1 VNGAIG
7 WFARN
12 SVAANLAVILILAA
26 GLLTL
31 PTITQKN
38 FPDVEVKVI
47 TIRVPYLGAAPDEVE
62 RGVCMR
68 VEESLD
74 GVEGIEKI
82 FSSASEG
89 SCTVRVE
96 LLEGADVAKALDDV
110 KNRVDAIDTF
120 PEETEKPIIAQ
131 VAVRRSVIDVAIA
144 GRADERSLK
153 ALGERVRDQIST
165 LPGVTQAELTNARPY
180 EISIEVSEETLRR
193 HGLTFDQVAAAVRR
207 TSLDIPGGSIK
218 TAGGEILLRT
228 QGQAYHG
235 PEFERIVVLK
245 RPDGTR
251 VTLDEIARVVDGFE
265 DSDQRAEFDGQP
277 AVMVRVFRVGDQ
289 DAIEIAQEVKAWVER
304 ERERMPEG
312 IDLVVWRD
320 DTESLRDRIDIML
333 RSGVEG
339 FALVLIVLALFL
351 RPRVAAWVSLSVPI
365 SMLGT
370 IWLMPALGQSINV
383 MSTFAFILVIGIL
396 VDDAVVVGENIFTRQ
411 QRAGGGGD
419 PLESAIAGAREVATP
434 VIFGVLSSICAFVPL
449 MFSGGES
456 NQVFGVLAT
465 IVITAL
471 TFSLIESQ
479 LFLPSRLANIPR
491 GSERPR
497 TRIMRLWY
505 GLEER
510 FSRGFER
517 FSQERYRGWLVRA
530 LDWRY
535 ATIAAGICALL
546 WTIGLVASG
555 RMRFSYF
562 PFIES
567 NYASAELTMPT
578 GTPIESTEAAVRQ
591 IEAAARQLRA
601 ELDQEYGADGRS
613 LIEHVMVSIG
623 EQPSRASQG
632 QQPGARSQSAF
643 VGSHLGEVSIELVRS
658 EERPIRTRDVAARW
672 RELTGAVPE
681 AVELEFTSA
690 FFSFGDP
697 ISVQLRGD
705 RVEDLRE
712 ASARLRAALGEYP
725 GVIDISDSFRAGKRE
740 LELSIL
746 PGAEAL
752 GLSLGDL
759 GRQVR
764 QAFYGEEVQRIQRGR
779 EDIRV
784 MVRYPES
791 ERRSLG
797 DLENLRIRA
806 ADGVEVP
813 FSSVALAEQGRG
825 YASIQRSNRQRVI
838 DVTADVDEQVTTAN
852 EVIASVEVDVLPGI
866 LADYSGMSYSLEGQ
880 QREQTETVASL
891 LRASAIAQ
899 LTIYALL
906 AIPLR
911 SYGLPLLIM
920 SVIPFG
926 FVGAVLGHVLLRQ
939 NLSILSFMGVLTAS
953 GVVVNASLVLV
964 HRVAQLRAEGV
975 GRYESVLESGLSRIR
990 PIALTSATTF
1000 AGLLPVLT
1008 NRSFTAQFLIPM
1020 ATSLAFG
1027 VAFTTLITLFLVPA
1041 LYLAADDV
1049 GDLWRRRRA
1058 RGGAQVVELE
1068 RARAARQ

>member
-1 VNGAIG
+1 MNGVIG

-12 SVAANLAVILILAA
+12 SVAANLAVVLILAA

-31 PTITQKN
+31 PTIPQKQ
-38 FPDVEVKVI
+38 FPDVEVRVI
-47 TIRVPYLGAAPDEVE
+47 TISVPYLGAAPDEVE

-74 GVEGIEKI
+74 GVEGVEKI
-82 FSSASEG
+82 FSTASEG
-89 SCTVRVE
+89 SCSVRVE
-96 LLEGADVAKALDDV
+96 LLDGADVAKALDDV

-153 ALGERVRDQIST
+153 ALGERVRDDISS

-180 EISIEVSEETLRR
+180 EIAIEVSEETLRR
-193 HGLTFDQVAAAVRR
+193 HGLTFDQVADAVRR

-218 TAGGEILLRT
+218 TSGGEILLRT

-245 RPDGTR
+245 QPDGTR
-251 VTLDEIARVVDGFE
+251 VTLGEIAHVSDGFE
-265 DSDQRAEFDGQP
+265 DTDQKAEFDGQP

-289 DAIEIAQEVKAWVER
+289 DAIEIAAGVKAYVER
-304 ERERMPEG
+304 EQPRMPEG

-333 RSGVEG
+333 RSGMEG

-411 QRAGGGGD
+411 QRGTGD

-434 VIFGVLSSICAFVPL
+434 VIFGVLASIAAFVPL
-449 MFSGGES
+449 KFSGGES

-491 GSERPR
+491 STGRPS
-497 TRIMRLWY
+497 TRLMRLWY
-505 GLEER
+505 GIEES
-510 FSRGFER
+510 FARGFER
-517 FSQERYRGWLVRA
+517 FAQQRYRVWLVRA

-535 ATIAAGICALL
+535 ATLAAGLCALL

-555 RMRFSYF
+555 RMRFTYF
-562 PFIES
+562 PTIES

-578 GTPIESTEAAVRQ
+578 GTPVEVTEAAVRQ
-591 IEAAARQLRA
+591 IEAAALQLRA
-601 ELDQEYGADGRS
+601 ELDREFAEEGKS

-623 EQPSRASQG
+623 EQPSRAAQG
-632 QQPGARSQSAF
+632 QQPGMRNQSAF
-643 VGSHLGEVSIELVRS
+643 TGAHLGEVSIELVRS
-658 EERPIRTRDVAARW
+658 EERSIRTRDVAARW
-672 RELTGAVPE
+672 RELTGLVPE
-681 AVELEFTSA
+681 AVELEFSSA

-697 ISVQLRGD
+697 VSVQFRGND
-705 RVEDLRE
+705 VEDLRQ
-712 ASARLRAALGEYP
+712 ASARLRAALAEYP
-725 GVIDISDSFRAGKRE
+725 GVFDISDSFRAGKRE
-740 LELSIL
+740 LKLAIL

-764 QAFYGEEVQRIQRGR
+764 QAFYGEEAQRIQRGR

-806 ADGVEVP
+806 PDGVEVP
-813 FSSVALAEQGRG
+813 FASVALAEQGRG
-825 YASIQRSNRQRVI
+825 YASIRRSNRQRVI
-838 DVTADVDEQVTTAN
+838 DVTADVNEQVITAN
-852 EVIASVEVDVLPGI
+852 EVIASLEANVLPGV
-866 LADYSGMSYSLEGQ
+866 LADHPGMTYSLEGQ
-880 QREQTETVASL
+880 QREQNETVVSL

-926 FVGAVLGHVLLRQ
+926 FVGAVLGHVLMRQ

-975 GRYESVLESGLSRIR
+975 GRFESVVESGLSRIR

-1000 AGLLPVLT
+1000 SGLLPVLL

-1049 GDLWRRRRA
+1049 GDLWKRRRA
-1058 RGGAQVVELE
+1058 RGKGELVALDT
-1068 RARAARQ
+1068 ARAGRR

>member
-1 VNGAIG
+1 
-7 WFARN
+7 
-12 SVAANLAVILILAA
+12 
-26 GLLTL
+26 
-31 PTITQKN
+31 
-38 FPDVEVKVI
+38 
-47 TIRVPYLGAAPDEVE
+47 
-62 RGVCMR
+62 
-68 VEESLD
+68 
-74 GVEGIEKI
+74 
-82 FSSASEG
+82 
-89 SCTVRVE
+89 
-96 LLEGADVAKALDDV
+96 
-110 KNRVDAIDTF
+110 
-120 PEETEKPIIAQ
+120 
-131 VAVRRSVIDVAIA
+131 
-144 GRADERSLK
+144 
-153 ALGERVRDQIST
+153 
-165 LPGVTQAELTNARPY
+165 
-180 EISIEVSEETLRR
+180 
-193 HGLTFDQVAAAVRR
+193 
-207 TSLDIPGGSIK
+207 
-218 TAGGEILLRT
+218 
-228 QGQAYHG
+228 
-235 PEFERIVVLK
+235 
-245 RPDGTR
+245 
-251 VTLDEIARVVDGFE
+251 
-265 DSDQRAEFDGQP
+265 
-277 AVMVRVFRVGDQ
+277 
-289 DAIEIAQEVKAWVER
+289 
-304 ERERMPEG
+304 MPQG

-411 QRAGGGGD
+411 QRAGGGD
-419 PLESAIAGAREVATP
+419 LLESAIEGAREVATP
-434 VIFGVLSSICAFVPL
+434 VIFGVLSSICAFIPL

-491 GSERPR
+491 TGEQRPR
-497 TRIMRLWY
+497 TRAMRLWY
-505 GLEER
+505 EIEER

-517 FSQERYRGWLVRA
+517 FAQERYRRWLVSA

-535 ATIAAGICALL
+535 ATLAAGVCALL

-591 IEAAARQLRA
+591 IEAAAQQLRA
-601 ELDQEYGADGRS
+601 ELDREYAAEGRS

-623 EQPSRASQG
+623 EQPSRATQG
-632 QQPGARSQSAF
+632 QQPGVRSQSAF

-658 EERPIRTRDVAARW
+658 EERSIRTRDVAARW

-712 ASARLRAALGEYP
+712 ASARLRTALGEYP

-852 EVIASVEVDVLPGI
+852 EVMASVETGVLPAI
-866 LADYSGMSYSLEGQ
+866 LADYPGMGYSLEGQ
-880 QREQTETVASL
+880 QREQSETVTSL

-926 FVGAVLGHVLLRQ
+926 FVGAVLGHVLMRQ

-964 HRVAQLRAEGV
+964 HRVAQLRAQGL
-975 GRYESVLESGLSRIR
+975 GRFESVLESGLSRIR

-1049 GDLWRRRRA
+1049 GDAWRRRRA

>member
-1 VNGAIG
+1 VNSVIG

-31 PTITQKN
+31 PTITQKQ

-47 TIRVPYLGAAPDEVE
+47 TISVPYLGAAPDEVE

-82 FSSASEG
+82 FSTANEG
-89 SCTVRVE
+89 SCLVRVE
-96 LLEGADVAKALDDV
+96 LLEGSDVAKALDDV

-144 GRADERSLK
+144 GQADERSLK
-153 ALGERVRDQIST
+153 ALGERVREEIST
-165 LPGVTQAELTNARPY
+165 LPGVTQTELTNARPY
-180 EISIEVSEETLRR
+180 EITVEVAEETLRR
-193 HGLTFDQVAAAVRR
+193 HGLTFDQVADAVRR

-228 QGQAYHG
+228 QGQAYRG
-235 PEFERIVVLK
+235 PEFERIVVLR

-251 VTLDEIARVVDGFE
+251 VSLGEIAHVVDGFS
-265 DSDQRAEFDGQP
+265 DSEQRAEFDGKP

-289 DAIEIAQEVKAWVER
+289 DAIEIAEEVKAYVER
-304 ERERMPEG
+304 ARPRMPRG

-333 RSGVEG
+333 RSGMEG
-339 FALVLIVLALFL
+339 FVLVLIVLALFL

-411 QRAGGGGD
+411 QRDVSD

-434 VIFGVLSSICAFVPL
+434 VIFGVLASICAFVPL
-449 MFSGGES
+449 RFAGGES
-456 NQVFGVLAT
+456 SQVFGVLAT
-465 IVITAL
+465 IVIVAL
-471 TFSLIESQ
+471 SFSLIESQ

-491 GSERPR
+491 TVGRPR
-497 TRIMRLWY
+497 SRAMRFWY
-505 GLEER
+505 SVEES
-510 FSRGFER
+510 FGRGFER
-517 FSQERYRGWLVRA
+517 FAQQRYRRWLERA

-535 ATIAAGICALL
+535 ATIAASVCALL

-555 RMRFSYF
+555 RLRFTYF
-562 PFIES
+562 PPIES
-567 NYASAELTMPT
+567 NYASAQLTMPT
-578 GTPIESTEAAVRQ
+578 GTPIAVTEAAVRQ
-591 IEAAARQLRA
+591 IEGAAQQLRA
-601 ELDQEYGADGRS
+601 ELDREFAGEGRS
-613 LIEHVMVSIG
+613 LVEHVLVSVG
-623 EQPSRASQG
+623 EQPSRATAG
-632 QQPGARSQSAF
+632 QQPGNRSQSSF
-643 VGSHLGEVSIELVRS
+643 IGSHLGEVSIELVRS
-658 EERPIRTRDVAARW
+658 EERSIRTIDVAARW
-672 RELTGAVPE
+672 RQLTGPVPE

-697 ISVQLRGD
+697 VSVQLRGNS
-705 RVEDLRE
+705 VEDLRQ
-712 ASARLRAALGEYP
+712 ASERLRAALAEYP
-725 GVIDISDSFRAGKRE
+725 GVFDISDSFRAGKRE
-740 LELSIL
+740 LKLAIL

-764 QAFYGEEVQRIQRGR
+764 QAFYGEEAQRIQRGR

-784 MVRYPES
+784 MVRYPET

-806 ADGVEVP
+806 PDGVEVP
-813 FSSVALAEQGRG
+813 FASVAVAEQGRG
-825 YASIQRSNRQRVI
+825 YASIQRANRQRVI
-838 DVTADVDEQVTTAN
+838 DVTADLDAEVTTAN
-852 EVIASVEVDVLPGI
+852 EVIASLEARVLPAI
-866 LADYSGMSYSLEGQ
+866 LADYQGMSYSLEGQ
-880 QREQTETVASL
+880 QREQQETLGGL
-891 LRASAIAQ
+891 LRSSAIAQ

-926 FVGAVLGHVLLRQ
+926 FVGAVLGHLIMRQ

-964 HRVAQLRAEGV
+964 HRVAQLRAEGT
-975 GRYESVLESGLSRIR
+975 GRFESVLESGLSRIR

-1000 AGLLPVLT
+1000 SGLLPVLL

-1041 LYLAADDV
+1041 LYLAGDDI
-1049 GDLWRRRRA
+1049 GDLWKRRRA
-1058 RGGAQVVELE
+1058 RRSAQVVELE
-1068 RARAARQ
+1068 KARAARR